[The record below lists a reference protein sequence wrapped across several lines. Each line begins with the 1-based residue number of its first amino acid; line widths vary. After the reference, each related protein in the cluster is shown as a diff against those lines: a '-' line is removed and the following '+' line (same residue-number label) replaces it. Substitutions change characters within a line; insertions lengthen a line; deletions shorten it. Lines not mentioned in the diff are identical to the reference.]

1 MATAFEDRRAEHA
14 ININA
19 VWADSRATDRHIAWT
34 RHFWEAMKP
43 VSTGGVY
50 VNFLGDEGDQRIRD
64 AYGPEK
70 YRQLTALKAKYD
82 ANNLFRLNQ
91 NIRPAPDLA

>member
-1 MATAFEDRRAEHA
+1 ME
-14 ININA
+14 
-19 VWADSRATDRHIAWT
+19 
-34 RHFWEAMKP
+34 P

-50 VNFLGDEGDQRIRD
+50 VNFLGDEGDQRVRD

-91 NIRPAPDLA
+91 NIRPARELANAAHLDPA